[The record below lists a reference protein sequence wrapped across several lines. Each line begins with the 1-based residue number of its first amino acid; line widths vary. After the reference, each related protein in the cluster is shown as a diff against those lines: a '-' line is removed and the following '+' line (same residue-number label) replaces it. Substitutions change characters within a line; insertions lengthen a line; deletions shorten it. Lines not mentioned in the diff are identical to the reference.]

1 MLYNVPY
8 QLCNFTN
15 HLSAKRGRRNQRT
28 WKFSR
33 FSRPGPRPITLNT
46 MIKNYFKIAWRNL
59 LRNRAFSAINI
70 TGLSIGLAS
79 CMLISLYVL
88 DELSFDRF
96 NENADRIVRVVFK
109 GDMNGSKINEAHVM
123 PPTAST
129 LQADYPEVMEATRLR
144 QAGEQK
150 VIVNT
155 KQYNGDVM
163 FFADPNIF
171 QVFTLPL
178 IQGDAKTALAQPYQV
193 VLSEAT
199 AVKYFGKTDV
209 LGSIIKF
216 KGSDKATKV
225 SGVMR
230 NMPANSHF
238 HTDMLMSMGSLPEAK
253 GDSWMTSE
261 FFTYLLLRP
270 GTDYKQL
277 EAKLPETVEKYMGP
291 QLQKAMGVTMA
302 EFQKSGNR
310 LMLKLQPLT
319 DIHLFSDF
327 VYDLS
332 PSGDMRYVYI
342 FSAVAAIIL
351 VIACINFMNLST
363 ASSSKRAREV
373 GVRKVMGSQKSEL
386 VLQFLMESI
395 LLTAFAMVLATFL
408 AYINLPLFN
417 RLSGKDL
424 TFEIQTLPVLIPS
437 LIVFGLLVGIFA
449 GSYPAF
455 FLSSFK
461 PITILKGKFTAN
473 KNSISLRSGL
483 VVVQFFISVTLM
495 IGTTVVYQQLK
506 FIQNKK
512 LGYNKDQVLI
522 LDTWALGQQQ
532 NSFRNEL
539 LQNPEVAEV
548 SASSYLPAGP
558 SYNNNYMMYA
568 DQKSNDLV
576 NGIRYEVDDKY
587 ISTMGMELVSGRNF
601 SEQYG
606 TDSSA
611 VIVNET
617 AAAMLGLK
625 DAAVDHTISR
635 NDNEGKKTTYQI
647 IGVVKDFHFKSLHE
661 KITPLVMTLGGNSGN
676 MIVKIKTEHSEMLLS
691 KIKSLW
697 GTYKTEQPFSY
708 SFLDA
713 RYDQTYKA
721 EQQTGQILSI
731 FTGLT
736 IFVACLGLFGLA
748 TFTAEQRIK
757 EIGVR
762 KVLGASVISVVG
774 LLSKD
779 FIKLV
784 LIAIAF
790 ALPVAW
796 WMMTKWLQGFEYKI
810 TLAWWM
816 LASASILSVLV
827 ALFTVSFQSIK
838 AALTNPV
845 KSLRS
850 E

>member
-1 MLYNVPY
+1 M
-8 QLCNFTN
+8 F
-15 HLSAKRGRRNQRT
+15 
-28 WKFSR
+28 
-33 FSRPGPRPITLNT
+33 
-46 MIKNYFKIAWRNL
+46 KNYLKIAWRNL

-79 CMLISLYVL
+79 CMLISMYVL
-88 DELSFDRF
+88 DELGFDRF
-96 NENADRIVRVVFK
+96 NENADRIVRVTFK

-129 LQADYPEVMEATRLR
+129 LKSEYPEVLEATRLR
-144 QAGEQK
+144 QAGGQK
-150 VIVNT
+150 VIVGN
-155 KQYNGDVM
+155 KQYNGDNM
-163 FFADPNIF
+163 FFSDANIF

-178 IQGDAKTALAQPYQV
+178 IQGDAKTALIQPDNV
-193 VLSEAT
+193 VISEELAN
-199 AVKYFGKTDV
+199 KYFGKTDV
-209 LGSIIKF
+209 LGNVIKF
-216 KGSDKATKV
+216 KGSDKAAKIT
-225 SGVMR
+225 GVMH
-230 NMPANSHF
+230 NMPSNSHF
-238 HTDMLMSMGSLPEAK
+238 HADLLMSMESLQDSK
-253 GDSWMTSE
+253 SDSWMTSE
-261 FFTYLLLRP
+261 FFTYLLLRK

-277 EAKLPETVEKYMGP
+277 EAKLPQTVEKYMGP
-291 QLQKAMGVTMA
+291 QLKKAMGVTMS
-302 EFQKSGNR
+302 EFEKSGNR
-310 LMLKLQPLT
+310 LILKLQPLS

-332 PSGDMRYVYI
+332 PAGDIRYVYI
-342 FSAVAAIIL
+342 FGAVAAIIL
-351 VIACINFMNLST
+351 IIACINFMNLST

-386 VLQFLMESI
+386 VWQFLMESI
-395 LLTAFAMVLATFL
+395 LLTAFAMLLATIL
-408 AYINLPLFN
+408 AYTCLPLFN
-417 RLSGKDL
+417 QLSGKDL
-424 TFEIQTLPVLIPS
+424 ALEVQTLPVLIPS
-437 LIVFGLLVGIFA
+437 LLVFGLLVGIFA

-461 PITILKGKFTAN
+461 PITILKGKFISN
-473 KNSISLRSGL
+473 KNSIGLRSGL

-522 LDTWALGQQQ
+522 LDTWALGTQQ
-532 NSFRNEL
+532 NTFRNEL
-539 LQNPEVAEV
+539 LQNPTILD
-548 SASSYLPAGP
+548 ASSSSYIPAGP

-568 DQKSNDLV
+568 DQKADELV
-576 NGIRYEVDDKY
+576 NGIRYEVDYHY
-587 ISTMGMELVSGRNF
+587 INTMGMDIVVGRNF
-601 SEQYG
+601 SDHFG

-611 VIVNET
+611 VIINQT
-617 AAAMLGLK
+617 AANMLGLK
-625 DAAVDHTISR
+625 NNPINHTISR
-635 NDNEGKKTTYQI
+635 NDNQGNKATYTI
-647 IGVVKDFHFKSLHE
+647 IGVVKDFHFRSLHE
-661 KITPLVMTLGGNSGN
+661 KITPLVMTLGGEAGN
-676 MIVKIKTEHSEMLLS
+676 LIVKVKTDKPEKLLGEL
-691 KIKSLW
+691 KSVW
-697 GTYKTEQPFSY
+697 AGYKTEEPFSY
-708 SFLDA
+708 SFLDQ

-721 EQQTGQILSI
+721 EQRTGQILGI

-762 KVLGASVISVVG
+762 KVLGASVLSVVG

-796 WMMTKWLQGFEYKI
+796 LMMTKWLQGFEYKI
-810 TLAWWM
+810 TIAWWM
-816 LASASILSVLV
+816 LAMASLLSVII